1 MLAGGGEKTTDI
13 ADGGRETTDKRGLT
27 RIRRIREKVTGINIL
42 IICAFFYFIKFRLR
56 SSLFFSSAPSV
67 VFSSAPA
74 AEKPHAGKYR
84 E

>member
-56 SSLFFSSAPSV
+56 SSLFFSSALIR
-67 VFSSAPA
+67 SS
-74 AEKPHAGKYR
+74 R
-84 E
+84 ELQAVELSLKQ